1 MLKASQAAIPM
12 TARKM
17 PQIRPNG
24 QMTFLTPMETPGV
37 LNAAKQRSIQNWAMI
52 PISLLAWLA
61 GYRRSA
67 V

>member
-1 MLKASQAAIPM
+1 
-12 TARKM
+12 
-17 PQIRPNG
+17 
-24 QMTFLTPMETPGV
+24 MTFLTPMETLGV
-37 LNAAKQRSIQNWAMI
+37 LNVAKQRSVQKWAMI